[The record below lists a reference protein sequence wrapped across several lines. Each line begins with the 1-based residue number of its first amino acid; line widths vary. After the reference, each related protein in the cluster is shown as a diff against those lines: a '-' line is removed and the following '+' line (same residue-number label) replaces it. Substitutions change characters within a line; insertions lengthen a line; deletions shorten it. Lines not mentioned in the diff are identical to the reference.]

1 MKQAYNTSALE
12 ETTDF
17 FDRVWE
23 ASVMKV
29 EYLKKHPHI
38 ASFIASVAAEPMPEL
53 KGAIFS
59 ETNEKYIASL
69 VLHEQDYKKF
79 RHPEDAELVFQ
90 MLMLLA
96 KGMSVQLENGVD
108 YDGMMKEFR
117 EILRRNSA
125 MSEPVIALNK
135 LTKSYG
141 KHRGIEEISFTVE
154 RAEIFGFIGPNGAGK
169 STTIRT
175 LMGLLKPTGGTASVF
190 GLDCWRQA
198 SEIAKDVG
206 YLPSENCY
214 YNSMKVKEMLLY
226 TAELYGV
233 DGHNRMEAL
242 AERLNFGFVQE
253 DRRPVF
259 GQQKESRH
267 RFGFA
272 TLPKV
277 TYHGRAHQRS

>member
-1 MKQAYNTSALE
+1 MSALFHPYLCGRNAAEWLITMEKFLALSIKKQDTIRNAALACFAKHGYEKASINDIAVAAGISKASIFQYFGNKQALYQYLFDYCAAQMKQAYNTSALE

-29 EYLKKHPHI
+29 ENLKKHPHI

-96 KGMSVQLENGVD
+96 KGVSVQLENGVD

-117 EILRRNSA
+117 EILN
-125 MSEPVIALNK
+125 ML
-135 LTKSYG
+135 
-141 KHRGIEEISFTVE
+141 KHNFYKEEY
-154 RAEIFGFIGPNGAGK
+154 
-169 STTIRT
+169 
-175 LMGLLKPTGGTASVF
+175 LL
-190 GLDCWRQA
+190 
-198 SEIAKDVG
+198 
-206 YLPSENCY
+206 
-214 YNSMKVKEMLLY
+214 
-226 TAELYGV
+226 
-233 DGHNRMEAL
+233 
-242 AERLNFGFVQE
+242 
-253 DRRPVF
+253 
-259 GQQKESRH
+259 
-267 RFGFA
+267 
-272 TLPKV
+272 
-277 TYHGRAHQRS
+277 

>member
-29 EYLKKHPHI
+29 ENLKKHPHI

-90 MLMLLA
+90 MLTLLA

-117 EILRRNSA
+117 EILN
-125 MSEPVIALNK
+125 ML
-135 LTKSYG
+135 
-141 KHRGIEEISFTVE
+141 KHNFYKEEY
-154 RAEIFGFIGPNGAGK
+154 
-169 STTIRT
+169 
-175 LMGLLKPTGGTASVF
+175 LL
-190 GLDCWRQA
+190 
-198 SEIAKDVG
+198 
-206 YLPSENCY
+206 
-214 YNSMKVKEMLLY
+214 
-226 TAELYGV
+226 
-233 DGHNRMEAL
+233 
-242 AERLNFGFVQE
+242 
-253 DRRPVF
+253 
-259 GQQKESRH
+259 
-267 RFGFA
+267 
-272 TLPKV
+272 
-277 TYHGRAHQRS
+277 